1 MWKVSHVSFTNGK
14 PFYLGC
20 PIKVVIH
27 MTATTFEPVLQSTV
41 AMPTEPTPSED
52 IATLLD
58 SPNQQRVDVL
68 ALVVGVGEARLAN
81 TGSGQRT
88 IVDVTIRDQ
97 SGPSGA
103 SECEFPLF
111 FKKSPD

>member
-1 MWKVSHVSFTNGK
+1 
-14 PFYLGC
+14 
-20 PIKVVIH
+20 
-27 MTATTFEPVLQSTV
+27 
-41 AMPTEPTPSED
+41 MPAEPTPSED

-68 ALVVGVGEARLAN
+68 ALVVGVGEARVAN

-111 FKKSPD
+111 FKQSEDGDKELEALRHACSQGSPVALCST